1 MVVKFNPGDTC
12 VLARNRSGFPVNFVG
27 RTLTVVRPY
36 TEGGA
41 DHAVVR
47 FVGDGEQYCGGEV
60 GCYWDDLELAE
71 GPW

>member
-12 VLARNRSGFPVNFVG
+12 VLARNRSGYPPEFVG
-27 RTLTVVRPY
+27 NVLTVVRPY
-36 TEGGA
+36 ANG
-41 DHAVVR
+41 DHAVVK
-47 FVGDGEQYCGGEV
+47 FYYKNLWTDES